1 MTTDKKMSSPEMDAL
16 AWQKIHDLKEIEGEL
31 TGATIESAQ
40 TFGVCYYSD
49 DHKTPQYG
57 GMTLVIKKP
66 DGHRIAVQLCPVD
79 MNEALEAHRADLP
92 PKRSRIEEIIYQL
105 EAELYERDS
114 NL

>member
-1 MTTDKKMSSPEMDAL
+1 MTTDKKMSGPEMDSL
-16 AWQKIHDLKEIEGEL
+16 AWQKIGDLKEIEGEL
-31 TGATIESAQ
+31 TEAKIESAE

-49 DHKTPQYG
+49 DHKTPLYG

-79 MNEALEAHRADLP
+79 MSEALEAHRADLP
-92 PKRSRIEEIIYQL
+92 PKRSRLEEIIDEL
-105 EAELYERDS
+105 ESELYERDS

>member
-1 MTTDKKMSSPEMDAL
+1 MTTDKGVNGLDLDAL
-16 AWQKIHDLKEIEGEL
+16 AWQKINDLKEIENDL
-31 TGATIESAQ
+31 TGAMIESAQ

-49 DHKTPQYG
+49 DHKIPQYG

-66 DGHRIAVQLCPVD
+66 DGHRIAVQLYPVEMD
-79 MNEALEAHRADLP
+79 DALEAHRADLP